1 MLNFFII
8 LISIITLIIIVI
20 GVHELGHFLAARKFG
35 VHVIRFKI
43 GFGKT
48 LLSKF
53 DKKGTEYS
61 LGILPLGGYVQMLGE
76 ENPLQGTEREE
87 DSQSK
92 QVSYPEVS
100 LGARAVITAAG
111 PIANFLLA
119 IFIFFLVFLVGTKEL
134 APVVGYV
141 HQASLAEQVGLEVG
155 DRILSVDKEEITSL
169 SELNDLLVSR
179 IGESGTIH
187 IKFLKEKTGQEKAG
201 SAYIQDWLNSELDQ
215 SIIRSFGIERFSTVE
230 VSEVIPGGSAEKS
243 GLLKGDKI
251 LEVGKTSVHSLTHFV
266 DVISQM
272 PETSTLFLIKRD
284 QNNFVHPITIGF
296 DLNDL
301 GVKRGLIGVGIKE
314 NYDEIPEIIVFS
326 KKGPFEAIYLAT
338 EKTYKTIILLL
349 DFIGKMITG
358 SVSSENIGGPIEIGK
373 IAALSAKAG
382 LLPFIS
388 MIALISINLGLI
400 NLLPI
405 PILDGGQL
413 VLIAIEKIKGSP
425 PSQVFIEYT
434 YRIGLL
440 LVISLMLFA
449 VFNDISRMV

>member
-1 MLNFFII
+1 MLNFFIT

-53 DKKGTEYS
+53 DEKGTEYS

-187 IKFLKEKTGQEKAG
+187 IKFLKRLVFFWIGSKT
-201 SAYIQDWLNSELDQ
+201 
-215 SIIRSFGIERFSTVE
+215 
-230 VSEVIPGGSAEKS
+230 
-243 GLLKGDKI
+243 
-251 LEVGKTSVHSLTHFV
+251 
-266 DVISQM
+266 
-272 PETSTLFLIKRD
+272 
-284 QNNFVHPITIGF
+284 
-296 DLNDL
+296 
-301 GVKRGLIGVGIKE
+301 
-314 NYDEIPEIIVFS
+314 
-326 KKGPFEAIYLAT
+326 
-338 EKTYKTIILLL
+338 
-349 DFIGKMITG
+349 
-358 SVSSENIGGPIEIGK
+358 
-373 IAALSAKAG
+373 
-382 LLPFIS
+382 
-388 MIALISINLGLI
+388 
-400 NLLPI
+400 
-405 PILDGGQL
+405 
-413 VLIAIEKIKGSP
+413 
-425 PSQVFIEYT
+425 
-434 YRIGLL
+434 
-440 LVISLMLFA
+440 
-449 VFNDISRMV
+449 